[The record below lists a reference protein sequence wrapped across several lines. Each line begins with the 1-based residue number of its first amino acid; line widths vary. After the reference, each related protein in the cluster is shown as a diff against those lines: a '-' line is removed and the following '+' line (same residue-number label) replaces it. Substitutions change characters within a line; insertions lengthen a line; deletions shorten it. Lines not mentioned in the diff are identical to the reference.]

1 MTTKSMT
8 NNHMNHGV
16 ERHKGHTIIGVA
28 LAIIGFFW
36 LAKKVGWIPVAAGGS
51 AVFWPAVTIAM
62 GIAII
67 VSARRRHT
75 NRATGDPPVADLNNS
90 N

>member
-8 NNHMNHGV
+8 NEHMSHGV
-16 ERHKGHTIIGVA
+16 ERRKGHTTVGVA

-51 AVFWPAVTIAM
+51 TVFWPAVTIAV

-75 NRATGDPPVADLNNS
+75 NRVTGDPPVADLNNS

>member
-8 NNHMNHGV
+8 NDHMSHGV
-16 ERHKGHTIIGVA
+16 ERRKGHTIAGVA
-28 LAIIGFFW
+28 LAVLGFFW
-36 LAKKVGWIPVAAGGS
+36 LAKKVGWIHVAAGGS
-51 AVFWPAVTIAM
+51 AIFWPAATIVV

-67 VSARRRHT
+67 VSDRRRYT
-75 NRATGDPPVADLNNS
+75 NRATGDPLAADLNNR